1 MGNNM
6 GMKNLILA
14 AELQPRIMR
23 ETRGLLSPNTHAF
36 STLIT
41 MARHTYDW
49 EPTARQRI
57 NHVPCR
63 LYERGIMFIADSQ
76 GYGKLSAKES
86 LEAAGKPGEKS
97 RIQCK
102 RLESGAEAASKD
114 VRFLI
119 ECGFV
124 KQLRPQRLGRNA
136 SYLLLLGD
144 SEENRLVEDWAWE
157 CIEAGWKR

>member
-1 MGNNM
+1 MKEIMGK
-6 GMKNLILA
+6 GNLWA
-14 AELQPRIMR
+14 ASDLQPHIMR

-36 STLIT
+36 SALII

-49 EPTARQRI
+49 EPTTRQRI

-63 LYERGIMFIADSQ
+63 LYEMGMDFIAEHQ
-76 GYGKLSAKES
+76 GYGKLSAQQG
-86 LEAAGKPGEKS
+86 LEAAGKPGEKA
-97 RIQCK
+97 RMEC
-102 RLESGAEAASKD
+102 RRFESGAEMASKD
-114 VRFLI
+114 VTFLI

-124 KQLRPQRLGRNA
+124 KQLRPQRPGRNA

-144 SEENRLVEDWAWE
+144 AEENRLVEDWAWE

>member
-1 MGNNM
+1 MGTKM

-23 ETRGLLSPNTHAF
+23 ETRGLLSPNMHAF

-63 LYERGIMFIADSQ
+63 LYERGILVRDFSHAP
-76 GYGKLSAKES
+76 G
-86 LEAAGKPGEKS
+86 LEGCLRATVGTPDQNDALVAGL
-97 RIQCK
+97 R
-102 RLESGAEAASKD
+102 D
-114 VRFLI
+114 
-119 ECGFV
+119 FV
-124 KQLRPQRLGRNA
+124 MGRCDLR
-136 SYLLLLGD
+136 
-144 SEENRLVEDWAWE
+144 
-157 CIEAGWKR
+157 